1 MKETETE
8 ETFSKLMSN
17 SKLIVPFTDFDDKIM
32 GLIEKNALK
41 KASISRD
48 LRFAW
53 IFFIIGS
60 LFGILLT
67 LILPKI
73 QQPVFGI
80 QLDRLK
86 IPFLIIFSFLILT
99 QLDSLVDFYN
109 RQESKR
115 KANNI

>member
-1 MKETETE
+1 MKKSDAD

-48 LRFAW
+48 LKFAW

-60 LFGILLT
+60 FFGIILT
-67 LILPKI
+67 LIIPI
-73 QQPVFGI
+73 IHQPVFGI

-99 QLDSLVDFYN
+99 QLDSLIDFYN
-109 RQESKR
+109 RQKKQTKS
-115 KANNI
+115 

>member
-1 MKETETE
+1 MKETDTD

-32 GLIEKNALK
+32 GLIEKNAVK

-48 LRFAW
+48 LKFAW

-60 LFGILLT
+60 LFGIILT
-67 LILPKI
+67 LVLPKI
-73 QQPVFGI
+73 QEPILGV

-99 QLDSLVDFYN
+99 QLDSLIEFYN
-109 RQESKR
+109 RQKQTKR
-115 KANNI
+115 

>member
-1 MKETETE
+1 MKKSDTD

-32 GLIEKNALK
+32 GLIENISLK

-48 LRFAW
+48 LKFAW

-60 LFGILLT
+60 CFGIILT
-67 LILPKI
+67 LILPI
-73 QQPVFGI
+73 IHQPVFGI

-86 IPFLIIFSFLILT
+86 LPFLIIFSFLILT
-99 QLDSLVDFYN
+99 QLDSLIDFYK
-109 RQESKR
+109 SK
-115 KANNI
+115 NTHMV